1 MVRYGQS
8 RMPDRTVR
16 DFPLF
21 PLGLVAIPHE
31 LVPLHIFEERYRIM
45 FDELLANDGE
55 FGLVWLTDSGLKA
68 VGCACE
74 IAEVLERL
82 EDGRLNVL
90 TRGTRPFRI
99 VERQPDM
106 PYPAATVEFL
116 ADKDELPDER
126 AAEAARGA
134 YAELVVEATDNEPDP
149 GELAGKTA
157 YAMAAT
163 VDFGH
168 DAKQGL
174 LDLRSENARMRLV
187 TRLFRAALKRLD
199 FVERAQAR
207 ARSNG
212 KVRFG

>member
-1 MVRYGQS
+1 MA
-8 RMPDRTVR
+8 DRTVC

-21 PLGLVAIPHE
+21 PLSLVALPHE
-31 LVPLHIFEERYRIM
+31 LVPLHVFEERYRVM
-45 FDELLANDGE
+45 FDELLENEGE
-55 FGLVWLTDSGLKA
+55 FGIVWLTESGTKQI
-68 VGCACE
+68 GCACE
-74 IAEVLERL
+74 IEQVLERM

-106 PYPAATVEFL
+106 PYPAATIEFL
-116 ADKDELPDER
+116 LDKDEVLDER
-126 AAEAARGA
+126 AAEAARTA

-149 GELAGKTA
+149 DELTDKGA

-163 VDFGH
+163 VDFGL

-187 TRLFRAALKRLD
+187 TRLFRAAIKRLD

>member
-1 MVRYGQS
+1 
-8 RMPDRTVR
+8 MPDRTIR

-21 PLGLVAIPHE
+21 ALQLVALPHE
-31 LVPLHIFEERYRIM
+31 LVPLHIFEERYKTM
-45 FDELLANDGE
+45 FAVCLERESE
-55 FGLVWLTDSGLKA
+55 FGIIWVHEEMSKQ

-74 IAEVLERL
+74 IAEVLEHM

-99 VERQPDM
+99 VERQDDL

-116 ADKDELPDER
+116 EDKVEQPDGA
-126 AAEAARGA
+126 AAEAAHAA
-134 YAELVVEATDNEPDP
+134 YSELVVQATDSEPDSA
-149 GELAGKTA
+149 EIAAKSA
-157 YAMAAT
+157 YEMAAT
-163 VDFGH
+163 VDFGL

-187 TRLFRAALKRLD
+187 ARLFKAATKRLD

-212 KVRFG
+212 KVRFD